1 MKKAL
6 LMLLAV
12 MMVLSLFTTCQKGA
26 SSTDG
31 RIVVQFWGH
40 VNNAWNESHR
50 ATIEKFN
57 ASQSEIVVIPTFF
70 PYDDF
75 EAKIQTS
82 LMAGDAG
89 ADLYEIWGGWGLDF
103 VEGGALSPVPS
114 NLLADLLNDCYEP
127 VLGAF
132 RDGNTFYGVPVEFN
146 NEYGGMLVNK
156 PQFERLGI
164 PYPTTWDD
172 IVNVARRTTVRRGN
186 TFDMRGL
193 DFTTDD
199 TLTHTFLSMILS
211 KGGEYW
217 VNNRFMLTTPEA
229 EEALQTLVNWVAVDQ
244 LTNTDSATGAQGDEI
259 DGAHFLGQDNAMM
272 VPRGPWVISM
282 LDEDYGKEYGVDFD
296 FIKFP
301 FYGSIPAF
309 TAETGWSMCVPKD
322 SRVAEAAWKYV
333 EFFLRPENL
342 IEHNIR
348 CAQLPPRKSV
358 AANPEFVR
366 QLPYMAPLMDILQY
380 GKFIGPFN
388 TDVLKLN
395 LRDVYVSLCLRDGRY
410 TSVSA
415 ALAALENRLNTE
427 LRL

>member
-1 MKKAL
+1 MKRTL
-6 LMLLAV
+6 LVLFVVIMA
-12 MMVLSLFTTCQKGA
+12 LSLVTACSRKA

-57 ASQSEIVVIPTFF
+57 ASQSEIVVVPTFF

-82 LMAGDAG
+82 LIAGGEG
-89 ADLYEIWGGWGLDF
+89 ADLYEVWGGWGLDF

-114 NLLADLLNDCYEP
+114 NLIAELLNDCYEP
-127 VLGAF
+127 VLGSF
-132 RDGNTFYGVPVEFN
+132 RDGNTYYGIPVEFN

-164 PYPTTWDD
+164 PYPTTWDE

-211 KGGEYW
+211 QGGQYW
-217 VNNRFMLTTPEA
+217 VNNRFRLTTPEA
-229 EEALQTLVNWVAVDQ
+229 ELALQTLVNWVVVEQ
-244 LTNTDSATGAQGDEI
+244 FTNTDSATGAQGDEI

-272 VPRGPWVISM
+272 VPRGPWVISL

-301 FYGSIPAF
+301 FYGTVPAF

-322 SRVAEAAWKYV
+322 SRVAEAAWTYV

-342 IEHNIR
+342 MQHNIK
-348 CAQLPPRKSV
+348 CAQLPPRRSV

-410 TSVSA
+410 PSVAA